1 MTRRITALFLV
12 LAVLA
17 SLALQFW
24 LNGAKPGL
32 EPWGIRTWDLLRYF
46 TILTCSLVAV
56 LMASEA
62 SGRPVTGN
70 WHATAVL
77 NILMVMV
84 IFQIVLAPP
93 EPPKGLDW
101 WPDFGFHVAVP
112 ILTFLWWLVWGPKP
126 LRLADLPRWLL
137 WPVAFCIYALIRGG
151 IEGKYPYF
159 FLDIGQFGAGQVAL
173 NIAGLVLVFAT
184 GGLVIWAIARF
195 LPRSAV

>member
-32 EPWGIRTWDLLRYF
+32 EPWGIRAWDLLRYF

-70 WHATAVL
+70 W
-77 NILMVMV
+77 
-84 IFQIVLAPP
+84 QQPP
-93 EPPKGLDW
+93 
-101 WPDFGFHVAVP
+101 
-112 ILTFLWWLVWGPKP
+112 
-126 LRLADLPRWLL
+126 
-137 WPVAFCIYALIRGG
+137 
-151 IEGKYPYF
+151 
-159 FLDIGQFGAGQVAL
+159 
-173 NIAGLVLVFAT
+173 
-184 GGLVIWAIARF
+184 
-195 LPRSAV
+195 S